1 MMSTA
6 SAPQEKAQRL
16 VVVEP
21 DTMST
26 RRAVM
31 LSSNLAQ
38 RLDHPGPRGETLATR
53 LHERDQRTE
62 LLLQTLNEN
71 TLASR
76 ERAHERAAD
85 VNARR
90 LRMQASLKR
99 NALERVIVVSERV
112 LAHTAEQENVRH
124 QTREAR
130 ARLADAVR
138 NRRLD
143 LENMRE
149 VVNRHEADA
158 DFLAGGSAV
167 LEPFRPPPVFVPADS
182 SATRAPSPYIAYDE
196 RHGDDDD
203 DDDDDDEEDDEEGD
217 AERAAR
223 VARLEAQVAALRKQ
237 LGGAEAQDPG
247 FPVYCDTPLLYMRS
261 PFAPGSS
268 HSPSE
273 MQGMVQVP
281 GARGLQPLDNLEC

>member
-167 LEPFRPPPVFVPADS
+167 LEPFRPPPVFVPA
-182 SATRAPSPYIAYDE
+182 
-196 RHGDDDD
+196 
-203 DDDDDDEEDDEEGD
+203 
-217 AERAAR
+217 AR

-281 GARGLQPLDNLEC
+281 GARVLQPLDNLEC

>member
-1 MMSTA
+1 MMSI
-6 SAPQEKAQRL
+6 
-16 VVVEP
+16 
-21 DTMST
+21 

-38 RLDHPGPRGETLATR
+38 RLDHPGPRGKTLATR

-76 ERAHERAAD
+76 ERAHGRAAD

-90 LRMQASLKR
+90 LRMQAALKR
-99 NALERVIVVSERV
+99 NALERVIVVSERM

-130 ARLADAVR
+130 ARLANAVR

-182 SATRAPSPYIAYDE
+182 SAMRAPSPYIVYDE
-196 RHGDDDD
+196 RHEEEDDDGDDD
-203 DDDDDDEEDDEEGD
+203 EGD
-217 AERAAR
+217 AERAER

-237 LGGAEAQDPG
+237 LGGAEEQDPG
-247 FPVYCDTPLLYMRS
+247 FPVYCDTPLLYMRNPIAFGS
-261 PFAPGSS
+261 PRP
-268 HSPSE
+268 PSE
-273 MQGMVQVP
+273 MQGRV
-281 GARGLQPLDNLEC
+281 LQPLDNLEC